1 MNNRPNNFDG
11 FFDNDAPM
19 MEPTPAQL
27 AEALAHMTS
36 KFPDWYTKPVFRMMA
51 YSAVTK
57 MVDFLEEAMGK
68 GEKPDIHIAWV
79 ALMMV
84 VQALKSPHNSLCML
98 PIRTRPVAS
107 SAGSNPGGRTDFTKD
122 SVV

>member
-19 MEPTPAQL
+19 MDPTRAQL

-79 ALMMV
+79 AFMMV
-84 VQALKSPHNSLCML
+84 VQERMISSYDKYAGEDERRLFPKSQPHDDV
-98 PIRTRPVAS
+98 PQ
-107 SAGSNPGGRTDFTKD
+107 D
-122 SVV
+122 